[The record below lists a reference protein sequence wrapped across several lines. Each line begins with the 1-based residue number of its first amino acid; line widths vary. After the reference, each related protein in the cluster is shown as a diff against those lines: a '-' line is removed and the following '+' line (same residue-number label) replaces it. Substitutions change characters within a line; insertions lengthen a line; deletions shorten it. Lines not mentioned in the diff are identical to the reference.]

1 MADDHALHTGTELV
15 KPAIVD
21 AAGLL
26 ARYGLAL
33 GDANSVVVGPTRW
46 SPEGAMVTIVGHNG
60 S

>member
-26 ARYGLAL
+26 ARYGLEL
-33 GDANSVVVGPTRW
+33 GDANSVVRCRADTVV
-46 SPEGAMVTIVGHNG
+46 A
-60 S
+60 